1 MLQRRGH
8 REPAGSARGHGMA
21 DKMIGVGKL
30 VDSVQGIPAAEMR
43 TFWAVLQRIADNLSK
58 TAGNE
63 TVLD

>member
-1 MLQRRGH
+1 
-8 REPAGSARGHGMA
+8 MA

-43 TFWAVLQRIADNLSK
+43 TLWAVLQRIADNLSK